1 MRVCQALT
9 HTHQV
14 KSVVWWATREPCGP
28 IHLHWLAL
36 HGGMGSFDWS
46 CATSVSVSASV
57 CIHLCVYVGGVL
69 VWVWVL
75 VCGCVGG
82 CKECECKRRCVDVIV
97 YTCLYVCSMY

>member
-28 IHLHWLAL
+28 IRLHWLAL

-57 CIHLCVYVGGVL
+57 CIHLCVYEGGYWCGCGCWCVGVL
-69 VWVWVL
+69 VGVGVWVCWW
-75 VCGCVGG
+75 V
-82 CKECECKRRCVDVIV
+82 
-97 YTCLYVCSMY
+97 